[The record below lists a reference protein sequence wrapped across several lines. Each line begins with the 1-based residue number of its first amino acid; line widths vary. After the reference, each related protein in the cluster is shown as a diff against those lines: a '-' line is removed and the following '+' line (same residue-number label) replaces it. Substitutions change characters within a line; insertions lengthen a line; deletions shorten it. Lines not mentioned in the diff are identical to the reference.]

1 MKKNLQIALLSAFL
15 ISGANLI
22 AQNVNNSGSALI
34 TKSSMGAKPVGSQ
47 YFDDNFMPANIK
59 DMGITMIKY
68 NAYLDQIELKS
79 AVDQTSVLNVEEG
92 RVIATTNGKNAFE
105 FVTYVTDENETV
117 KGYLNLISNN
127 SQVKIYERLR
137 IFLQPETDTK
147 SGYEAYKPPMYKK
160 ASTKY
165 FIKIKDNKIVQ
176 FNKKKELF
184 ELFPGKEKQ
193 INEYIKSNK
202 ISFSD
207 VADLSKLGTYLD
219 TLAG

>member
-1 MKKNLQIALLSAFL
+1 MKNTLQTLLLSTVL
-15 ISGANLI
+15 ISGSNAF
-22 AQNVNNSGSALI
+22 AQNINNSGSSI
-34 TKSSMGAKPVGSQ
+34 INKSSMGAKPMGSQ
-47 YFDDNFMPANIK
+47 YFNEGYAPANLQ

-68 NAYLDQIELKS
+68 NAYLDQIEIKS
-79 AVDQTSVLNVEEG
+79 AADQTSVLNVQEG
-92 RVIATTNGKNAFE
+92 QLITTTDGKNAYE
-105 FVTYVTDENETV
+105 FVSYVTDDNETV

-137 IFLQPETDTK
+137 VFLQPETDTK
-147 SGYEAYKPPMYKK
+147 SGYEAYKPPTYKK

-176 FNKKKELF
+176 FNKKKEIF

-202 ISFSD
+202 ISLSD
-207 VADLSKLGTYLD
+207 EADLSKLGTYLD
-219 TLAG
+219 SLIG